1 MQRRKSKQVMAG
13 NVAIGGD
20 ARITVQSM
28 LNIPAQDVEGSVRQ
42 AAELE
47 KAGCDII
54 RAAIP
59 DKEAVRL
66 IPAMSIPKNSVRDR
80 PPRANR
86 LSCASLGG
94 RSISSFPSFR
104 STPRARAGR
113 ESVIRLIQRIW
124 LDFSGDGRPISTAAN
139 MVRISPRLEDSRKTT
154 DFLMFS

>member
-66 IPAMSIPKNSVRDR
+66 IPAIKEAVSVPLVVDIHFDYRLALESAAAGIDKIR
-80 PPRANR
+80 KYRIGRPRA
-86 LSCASLGG
+86 
-94 RSISSFPSFR
+94 
-104 STPRARAGR
+104 
-113 ESVIRLIQRIW
+113 
-124 LDFSGDGRPISTAAN
+124 
-139 MVRISPRLEDSRKTT
+139 
-154 DFLMFS
+154 